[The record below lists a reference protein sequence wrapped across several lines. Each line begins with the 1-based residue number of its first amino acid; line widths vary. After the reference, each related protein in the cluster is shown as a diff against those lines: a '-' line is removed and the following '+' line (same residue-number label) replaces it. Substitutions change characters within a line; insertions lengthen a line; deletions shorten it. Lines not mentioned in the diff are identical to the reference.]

1 MFHGRVLHR
10 KANQL
15 QKRSLRIVYEESIS
29 SFHELLKKG
38 HFFTIHHRNIQ
49 SLAIEL
55 YKIKESLSN
64 EIMVSIF
71 QPRLMKCNLR
81 AQSIF

>member
-10 KANQL
+10 KANHL
-15 QKRSLRIVYEESIS
+15 HKRSLRIVYEESIS

-81 AQSIF
+81 VQSIF